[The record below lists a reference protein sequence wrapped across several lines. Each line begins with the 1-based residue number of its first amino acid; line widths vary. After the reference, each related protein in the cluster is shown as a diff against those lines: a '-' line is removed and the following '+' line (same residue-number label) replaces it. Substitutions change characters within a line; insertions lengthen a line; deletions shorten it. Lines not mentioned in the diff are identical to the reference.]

1 MTSIERVTDCQ
12 GHKIARV
19 TSQLHSMSA
28 LANNNTALTA
38 CPVPSTLQAHRL
50 NEGRRVVGVEM
61 HIKNYLALAAVACC
75 VTSTAFGASSE
86 SIQRDHVSVQLVAA
100 DEVAKPG
107 TTVRVG
113 LRIAHD
119 PEWHSYWLNP
129 GDSGLPTRLQWT
141 LPEQV
146 SAGEIEWPAP
156 HRIQIGELVNF
167 GYDGELLL
175 PVRVSLPEKLS
186 LGAVV
191 PLTVKASWLV
201 CREECIP
208 GNATVTLQLPTGSQA
223 SPDAKW
229 TGLFDETETR
239 VAVRAPWNAHWTDAG
254 NFIDVF
260 IHDNGVLGDV
270 TNADIFPTTPT
281 LIAHARGEV
290 TRLSDGRVRVR
301 TAKSDSFETPGETT
315 GFLIASAHD
324 EPRKVFEI
332 AVQSHATAS
341 LNPSEPVVASS
352 QPGVILALLFAL
364 LGGLLLNLMPCVL
377 PVLSLKALALAE
389 HSHDRVQARQ
399 HGLLYLAG
407 TLVSFLA
414 LASVLL
420 ALRSA
425 GELLGWGFQL
435 QSPVVVAALA
445 VLMTVMGL
453 SLSGMFELGSRWM
466 GVGQQL
472 TEGAGSRS
480 AFFSGA
486 LAAVVASPCTAP
498 FMGPALGFALTQ
510 SAFVALGIFAALA
523 LGLALPV
530 VALSFMPL
538 LANWLPRP
546 GPWMQRFKQ
555 ILAYPL
561 YATAIWLLWVLGRQG
576 GTDAMAIAL
585 LGILTWVFGMWLWQ
599 STPPRLIPR
608 GIAATALIAAAT
620 IVVWLRGTTTPEPQ
634 QSLQAHAVQSQAWSP
649 GLFEELRANGR
660 PVLVNMTAAWCITCL
675 ANERVALSAASVQ
688 TRLDELDV
696 TYLKGDWTHR
706 DDAITSYLSKFGRS
720 GVPLYVVYPRG
731 SGEPEVLP
739 QLLTPAIVEAALIR
753 ATSTAGQVP

>member
-1 MTSIERVTDCQ
+1 MKADVSSGAKV
-12 GHKIARV
+12 
-19 TSQLHSMSA
+19 
-28 LANNNTALTA
+28 
-38 CPVPSTLQAHRL
+38 
-50 NEGRRVVGVEM
+50 

-75 VTSTAFGASSE
+75 VTSAALAASSE
-86 SIQRDHVSVQLVAA
+86 TVRRDHVSVQLVAA
-100 DEVAKPG
+100 DEVAQPG
-107 TTVRVG
+107 TTVLVG
-113 LRIAHD
+113 LRIVHD
-119 PEWHSYWLNP
+119 PEWHTYWLNP

-141 LPEQV
+141 LPEHV

-156 HRIQIGELVNF
+156 HRIQIGELVNI

-175 PVRVSLPEKLS
+175 PVRVALPEQLS
-186 LGAVV
+186 PGTTL

-208 GNATVTLQLPTGSQA
+208 GNATLTLQLPTGSQA
-223 SPDAKW
+223 SRDAKW
-229 TGLFDETETR
+229 TSLFAAADTHT
-239 VAVRAPWNAHWTDAG
+239 ASRAPWNAHWADAG
-254 NFIDVF
+254 DFIDVF
-260 IHDNGVLGDV
+260 VDDKGALADV
-270 TNADIFPTTPT
+270 AEVEIFPTVPT
-281 LIAHARGEV
+281 LISHAQGEA
-290 TRLSDGRVRVR
+290 TRLSDGRLRVR
-301 TAKSDSFETPGETT
+301 TAKSDSFETPGEST

-324 EPRKVFEI
+324 ESRKVFEI
-332 AVQSHATAS
+332 AVQSQATVS
-341 LNPSEPVVASS
+341 LNPSEPVVAPS

-364 LGGLLLNLMPCVL
+364 SGGLLLNLMPCVL
-377 PVLSLKALALAE
+377 PVLSLKALALTE
-389 HSHDRVQARQ
+389 YSHDRAQARQ

-407 TLVSFLA
+407 TLICFLA

-425 GELLGWGFQL
+425 GEFLGWGFQL
-435 QSPVVVAALA
+435 QSSVVVAALA

-472 TEGAGSRS
+472 TEGTGARS

-510 SAFVALGIFAALA
+510 SAFVALGVFAALA
-523 LGLALPV
+523 TGLALPV

-599 STPPRLIPR
+599 STPRPLSRAV
-608 GIAATALIAAAT
+608 AAVALVVAAT
-620 IVVWLRGTTTPEPQ
+620 IVVSLHGTATPAPQ
-634 QSLQAHAVQSQAWSP
+634 ESRQADAANQTRAWSP
-649 GLFEELRANGR
+649 GLFEELRAHGR

-675 ANERVALSAASVQ
+675 ANERVAFSAASVQ
-688 TRLDELDV
+688 ARLDELDI

-753 ATSTAGQVP
+753 ATSTAAQVP